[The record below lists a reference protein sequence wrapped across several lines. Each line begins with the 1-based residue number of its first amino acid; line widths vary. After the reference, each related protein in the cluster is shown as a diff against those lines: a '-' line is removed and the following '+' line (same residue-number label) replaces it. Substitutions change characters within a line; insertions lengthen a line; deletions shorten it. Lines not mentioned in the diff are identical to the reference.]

1 MESILNAAVYVGTY
15 RKYNEGSID
24 GKWLKPAD
32 YTTKWN
38 FVKACK
44 ELHADE
50 HDPEF
55 MFQDYEN
62 VPAGMIS
69 ESHIDPELW
78 HTINSLKKFAPER
91 ADEFAQWCDDNGV
104 EQDYQSLREFLQFK
118 PKEKKEKDEGMSKQ
132 ELRKLVLDNYG
143 DGYDPEYFVSKVSGA
158 VMLDGMCVVFE
169 KKEIETSFCYD
180 DEREMDTYHNFN
192 EDTFR
197 FENMEQAGYDRL
209 IKDIKDE
216 WHGNLYLYNYGGNV
230 YMLRWRTY
238 INDWEKD
245 QFTLLTRKQAESFIP
260 AIKQE
265 KAKFA
270 KRVDN
275 YLKRYGL
282 SKIHKWTYWADR

>member
-197 FENMEQAGYDRL
+197 FENMAKAGYDEL
-209 IKDIKDE
+209 IEDIQDE
-216 WHGNLYLYNYGGNV
+216 WHRDKLYLFLQSGNV
-230 YMLRWRTY
+230 YKLYYRTY
-238 INDWEKD
+238 INDWEKGYVH
-245 QFTLLTRKQAESFIP
+245 LTREQAARLIP
-260 AIKQE
+260 AIEQE
-265 KAKFA
+265 KAKFE